1 MFLIYL
7 EQLEEIVMGQHQQ
20 AEEEQ
25 LENRLISYMFVE
37 GPVMYRDKAY
47 QDLAEMH
54 QDLSRN
60 IKMFLSIACLSLVAF
75 ILHCKA
81 KLVVETEMPYN
92 YTDILTD

>member
-47 QDLAEMH
+47 PGLAEMH
-54 QDLSRN
+54 QDL
-60 IKMFLSIACLSLVAF
+60 
-75 ILHCKA
+75 
-81 KLVVETEMPYN
+81 E
-92 YTDILTD
+92 

>member
-37 GPVMYRDKAY
+37 GPVMYR
-47 QDLAEMH
+47 
-54 QDLSRN
+54 
-60 IKMFLSIACLSLVAF
+60 
-75 ILHCKA
+75 
-81 KLVVETEMPYN
+81 
-92 YTDILTD
+92 

>member
-1 MFLIYL
+1 MSLIYL

-54 QDLSRN
+54 QDLEYRV
-60 IKMFLSIACLSLVAF
+60 FVFVCLYPALQS
-75 ILHCKA
+75 
-81 KLVVETEMPYN
+81 
-92 YTDILTD
+92 